1 MNSYILFIFGSFE
14 GPEEVEYFCT
24 EVFPTQSFTS
34 VKYIVESMNNI
45 IIIFNSDKEKDEIS
59 TELYDGLP
67 PDHVKFYFLFERES
81 IITAHVPKTMK
92 DFIYNLTEENMMKIE
107 FKAVTF
113 NDKQTSEIILDD
125 LLEKI
130 DKDGVDSL
138 TPEEKNFLDNF
149 DI

>member
-1 MNSYILFIFGSFE
+1 MNTYILFIFGSFE
-14 GPEEVEYFCT
+14 GSDEVEYFCT
-24 EVFPTQSFTS
+24 DVFPSNSFTS
-34 VKYIVESMNNI
+34 VKYIIENMNNI
-45 IIIFNSDKEKDEIS
+45 IIIFDSDKEKDDVS
-59 TELYDGLP
+59 TELYESLP

-81 IITAHVPKTMK
+81 IVTAHVPKTMK
-92 DFIYNLTEENMMKIE
+92 DFIYNPGEDNMMKIE
-107 FKAVTF
+107 FTAITMNK
-113 NDKQTSEIILDD
+113 NPELLLDS